1 MLSTKDAEQ
10 ALEFMYDNCSRLA
23 EAKAQKEQLKEFK
36 KIESSRLFLE
46 APKGSVADRQAW
58 AVSHETYRKLVEGE
72 REAIRKEHE
81 LTMRF
86 KAAEATI
93 EVWRTMQANARTE
106 ARVL

>member
-1 MLSTKDAEQ
+1 MISTEDAEG

-23 EAKAQKEQLKEFK
+23 EAKAQKEQIKEFK

-58 AVSHETYRKLVEGE
+58 AFSHETYRKLIDGE
-72 REAIRKEHE
+72 KEALRKEHE

>member
-1 MLSTKDAEQ
+1 MLTTQDAED
-10 ALEFMYDNCSRLA
+10 ALEFMHDNCLKLA
-23 EAKAQKEQLKEFK
+23 EARAQKEQIKEFK

-58 AVSHETYRKLVEGE
+58 ALSHETYKNLVEGE
-72 REAIRKEHE
+72 KEAIRREYE
-81 LTMRF
+81 LSMRF

-93 EVWRTMQANARTE
+93 EVWRTIQANNRVE